1 MSLVSLCSEK
11 VALQVEDIINSDL
24 FLTVWQKAWIY
35 RVMLDCAEELQNET
49 IQRISDNCLNLK
61 SHWLEKVEGFKLLSK
76 LNVLPFEVLR
86 DHWDLVPEAYK
97 PDLICSIVFLS
108 RDCDKSKRFLEG
120 IKQHPIERVVA
131 SHCIDKFLI

>member
-1 MSLVSLCSEK
+1 
-11 VALQVEDIINSDL
+11 
-24 FLTVWQKAWIY
+24 
-35 RVMLDCAEELQNET
+35 MLDCAEELQDET
-49 IQRISDNCLNLK
+49 IQKISDNCLNPK
-61 SHWLEKVEGFKLLSK
+61 SHWLEKAEGFKLLSK
-76 LNVLPFEVLR
+76 LNVLQFEVLR

-120 IKQHPIERVVA
+120 IKQDPIERVVA